1 MSVSESLLE
10 QEIAEQ
16 PKAKPWAYVDTG
28 STRDL
33 RLDFMRGIVI
43 PLLFASHFEYFSALM
58 YIGWERVGVVSTAE
72 IFVILA
78 GIVVGMVFG
87 KKLRNEGLAAS
98 MPALMDRSVKLYL
111 TNVMLIFIIAAIRL
125 LPEIDATI
133 ITTFHSPFSGKV
145 YPLFPPAD
153 ASVFKLMSQA
163 FLLRIGPHQFQ
174 IIGMYV
180 AMFILVTPFVF
191 FMISRQRVGLLLGI
205 SWVIYFINFGAH
217 EPNNGSPAFRPT
229 GAQFEYDFPILAWQL
244 IYVHGVVAG
253 YFKKEIVEFFSTTSL
268 GKILLY
274 VSFALTAAFFVLTW
288 NNPMTQFSDISLR
301 MITPETFHS
310 WYGQYFQKYKLGPG
324 RVLNVVV
331 LLITMYA
338 ILSRCWKPINKA
350 LGWFFIP
357 LGQASLYVFYVHI
370 FFLLIIANT
379 PLPEMKDFWINTM
392 IHAALLFT
400 IWAMVRTKFL
410 FKVIP
415 N

>member
-10 QEIAEQ
+10 QELSEQ
-16 PKAKPWAYVDTG
+16 PKAKSWSYVDTG

-87 KKLRNEGLAAS
+87 KKLRNDGLAAS
-98 MPALMDRSVKLYL
+98 MPALIDRSVKLYL
-111 TNVMLIFIIAAIRL
+111 TNVILIFIIAALRY
-125 LPEIDATI
+125 LPEIDTTI
-133 ITTFHSPFSGKV
+133 ITTFHSPFTGKT
-145 YPLFPPAD
+145 YPLFPPIEAG
-153 ASVFKLMSQA
+153 VFKLMSQA

-174 IIGMYV
+174 IVGMYV

-205 SWVIYFINFGAH
+205 SWVVYFINFGAH
-217 EPNNGSPAFRPT
+217 EPNQGSPAFRPT
-229 GAQFEYDFPILAWQL
+229 GAQFEYAFPILAWQL

-253 YFKKEIVEFFSTTSL
+253 YFKNELVAFFSTSV
-268 GKILLY
+268 GRILLY
-274 VSFALTAAFFVLTW
+274 LSFALTAAFLFLTW
-288 NNPMTQFSDISLR
+288 NNPMPQFADVSLKMISSSD
-301 MITPETFHS
+301 FHS
-310 WYGQYFQKYKLGPG
+310 WYAHYFQKYKMGPG
-324 RVLNVVV
+324 RILNVTV

-338 ILSRCWKPINKA
+338 ILSRFWAPINKA

-379 PLPEMKDFWINTM
+379 PLPEMKDFWINTL
-392 IHAALLFT
+392 IHATLLFT
-400 IWAMVRTKFL
+400 IWAMVRSKFL
-410 FKVIP
+410 FRIIP

>member
-1 MSVSESLLE
+1 MSVSDSLLE
-10 QEIAEQ
+10 KELEAA
-16 PKAKPWAYVDTG
+16 PKTRSWEYIDTG

-111 TNVMLIFIIAAIRL
+111 TNVMLIFIVAAIRYV
-125 LPEIDATI
+125 PEIDTTI
-133 ITTFHSPFSGKV
+133 ITTFHSPFSGKT
-145 YPLFPPAD
+145 YPLFPPVEAG
-153 ASVFKLMSQA
+153 VFKLMSQA

-191 FMISRQRVGLLLGI
+191 FMISRKRVGLLLGI
-205 SWVIYFINFGAH
+205 SWIIYFINFGAH
-217 EPNNGSPAFRPT
+217 EPNHSSPAFRPT
-229 GAQFEYDFPILAWQL
+229 GAQFEYAFPILAWQL
-244 IYVHGVVAG
+244 IYVHGVVIG
-253 YFKKEIVEFFSTTSL
+253 YFKRDVVEFFKTNL
-268 GKILLY
+268 GRVLL
-274 VSFALTAAFFVLTW
+274 ALCIVLTVAFIILTW
-288 NNPMTQFSDISLR
+288 NNPMPQFKGHSLT
-301 MITPETFHS
+301 MLTPETFHS
-310 WYGQYFQKYKLGPG
+310 WYAHYFQKYKLGPG
-324 RVLNVVV
+324 RILNVAV
-331 LLITMYA
+331 LLVTMYA
-338 ILSRCWKPINKA
+338 ILSRYWVPINKA
-350 LGWFFIP
+350 IGWFFIP

-379 PLPEMKDFWINTM
+379 PLPEMKDFWINTA
-392 IHAALLFT
+392 IHAALLLT
-400 IWAMVRTKFL
+400 IWAMVKTKFL
-410 FKVIP
+410 FRIIP

>member
-1 MSVSESLLE
+1 MSASESLLE
-10 QEIAEQ
+10 QEVAEQ
-16 PKAKPWAYVDTG
+16 PKVKSWAYIDTG

-58 YIGWERVGVVSTAE
+58 YVGWERVGVVSTAE

-87 KKLRNEGLAAS
+87 KRLRNEGLAAS

-111 TNVMLIFIIAAIRL
+111 TNVVLIFIIAAIRYI
-125 LPEIDATI
+125 PDIDATI
-133 ITTFHSPFSGKV
+133 ITTFHSPFTGKT
-145 YPLFPPAD
+145 YPLFPSMD
-153 ASVFKLMSQA
+153 AGVFKLMSQA

-205 SWVIYFINFGAH
+205 SWVVYFINFGAH
-217 EPNNGSPAFRPT
+217 EPNAGSPAFRPT
-229 GAQFEYDFPILAWQL
+229 GAQFEYAFPILAWQL

-253 YFKKEIVEFFSTTSL
+253 YFKRELIEFFATSL
-268 GKILLY
+268 GRVLLSACFILT
-274 VSFALTAAFFVLTW
+274 VAFFFITW
-288 NNPMTQFSDISLR
+288 NNPMQQFSGVSLNMIS
-301 MITPETFHS
+301 PDTFHS

-324 RVLNVVV
+324 RILNVTV

-338 ILSRCWKPINKA
+338 ILSRCWGPINKA

-357 LGQASLYVFYVHI
+357 LGQASLYIFYVHI

-379 PLPEMKDFWINTM
+379 PLPEMNDFWINTL
-392 IHAALLFT
+392 IHAALLLT
-400 IWAMVRTKFL
+400 IWVMVKSKFL

>member
-1 MSVSESLLE
+1 MSASGSLLE
-10 QEIAEQ
+10 QEIAAQ
-16 PKAKPWAYVDTG
+16 PKATSWAYVDTG

-87 KKLRNEGLAAS
+87 KRLRNEGLAAS
-98 MPALMDRSVKLYL
+98 MPALINRSVKLYL
-111 TNVMLIFIIAAIRL
+111 TNVVLIFIIAAIRYF
-125 LPEIDATI
+125 PEIDSTI
-133 ITTFHSPFSGKV
+133 ITTFHSPFSGKT
-145 YPLFPPAD
+145 YPLFPPME
-153 ASVFKLMSQA
+153 SGVFKLISQA

-174 IIGMYV
+174 IVGMYV

-205 SWVIYFINFGAH
+205 SWIIYLINFGAH
-217 EPNNGSPAFRPT
+217 EPNHGSPAFRPT
-229 GAQFEYDFPILAWQL
+229 GAQFEYAFPILAWQL

-253 YFKKEIVEFFSTTSL
+253 YFKKNLIEFFATHL
-268 GKILLY
+268 GTVILY
-274 VSFALTAAFFVLTW
+274 VSFALTFAFFLLTW
-288 NNPMTQFSDISLR
+288 NNPMPQFSGVSLQ

-324 RVLNVVV
+324 RVLNVAV

-338 ILSRCWKPINKA
+338 ILSRYWTPINKV

-379 PLPEMKDFWINTM
+379 PLPEMNDFWINTV
-392 IHAALLFT
+392 IHAALLLT
-400 IWAMVRTKFL
+400 IWTMVRSKFL
-410 FKVIP
+410 FRIIP

>member
-1 MSVSESLLE
+1 MSASESLLQ
-10 QEIAEQ
+10 QEIATQ
-16 PKAKPWAYVDTG
+16 PKTDSWAYVDTG

-58 YIGWERVGVVSTAE
+58 YVGWERVGVVSTAE
-72 IFVILA
+72 MFVILA

-87 KKLRNEGLAAS
+87 KRLRNEGLAAS

-111 TNVMLIFIIAAIRL
+111 TNVILIFIIAVIRYF
-125 LPEIDATI
+125 PEIDSTI
-133 ITTFHSPFSGKV
+133 ITTFHSPFTGQTF
-145 YPLFPPAD
+145 PLFPTKEEGI
-153 ASVFKLMSQA
+153 FKLISQA
-163 FLLRIGPHQFQ
+163 LLLRIGPHQFQ

-191 FMISRQRVGLLLGI
+191 FMISRQRVGLLLGL

-217 EPNNGSPAFRPT
+217 EPNHGSPAFRPT
-229 GAQFEYDFPILAWQL
+229 GAQFEYAFPILAWQL

-253 YFKKEIVEFFSTTSL
+253 YFKKDLIEFFATNL
-268 GKILLY
+268 GRLVLT
-274 VSFALTAAFFVLTW
+274 VSFVLTFAFFLLTW
-288 NNPMTQFSDISLR
+288 NNPMPQFSGVSLQMIS
-301 MITPETFHS
+301 PETFHS

-324 RVLNVVV
+324 RILNATV

-338 ILSRCWKPINKA
+338 ILSRCWGPINKA

-392 IHAALLFT
+392 IHAVLLLT
-400 IWAMVRTKFL
+400 IWAMVRSKFL

>member
-1 MSVSESLLE
+1 MSESESPSE
-10 QEIAEQ
+10 QEITAQ
-16 PKAKPWAYVDTG
+16 PKASTWGYVDTG

-43 PLLFASHFEYFSALM
+43 PLFFASHFEYFSALM

-87 KKLRNEGLAAS
+87 KRLKNEGLAAS
-98 MPALMDRSVKLYL
+98 MPALIDRSVKLYL
-111 TNVMLIFIIAAIRL
+111 TNVMLIFIIAAIRY
-125 LPEIDATI
+125 LPEIDSTI
-133 ITTFHSPFSGKV
+133 ITTFHSPFTGKT
-145 YPLFPPAD
+145 YPLFPPMEEG
-153 ASVFKLMSQA
+153 VFKLISQA
-163 FLLRIGPHQFQ
+163 LLLRVGPHQFQ

-191 FMISRQRVGLLLGI
+191 FMISRKRVGLLLGI

-217 EPNNGSPAFRPT
+217 EPNHGTPAFRPT
-229 GAQFEYDFPILAWQL
+229 GAQFEYAFPVLAWQL
-244 IYVHGVVAG
+244 IYTHGVVAG
-253 YFKKEIVEFFSTTSL
+253 YFKKDLYEFFATSL
-268 GKILLY
+268 GRLILYL
-274 VSFALTAAFFVLTW
+274 SFALTFAFFILTW
-288 NNPMTQFSDISLR
+288 NNPMPQFSDISLQ
-301 MITPETFHS
+301 MIPPETFYS
-310 WYGQYFQKYKLGPG
+310 WYDQYFQKYKLGLG
-324 RVLNVVV
+324 RILNVVV

-338 ILSRCWKPINKA
+338 ILSRCWQPINKV

-392 IHAALLFT
+392 IHAALLFI
-400 IWAMVRTKFL
+400 IWAMVRSKFL
-410 FKVIP
+410 FKIIP

>member
-1 MSVSESLLE
+1 MSASGSLLE
-10 QEIAEQ
+10 QEISTQA
-16 PKAKPWAYVDTG
+16 KAGSWAYVDTG

-87 KKLRNEGLAAS
+87 KRLRNEGLAAS
-98 MPALMDRSVKLYL
+98 MPALINRSVKLYL
-111 TNVMLIFIIAAIRL
+111 TNVVLIFIIAAIRYF
-125 LPEIDATI
+125 PEIDSTI
-133 ITTFHSPFSGKV
+133 ITTFHSPFTGKTF
-145 YPLFPPAD
+145 PLFPPME
-153 ASVFKLMSQA
+153 SGVFQLLSQA
-163 FLLRIGPHQFQ
+163 LLLRIGPHQFQ
-174 IIGMYV
+174 IVGMYV

-217 EPNNGSPAFRPT
+217 EPNHGSPAFRPT
-229 GAQFEYDFPILAWQL
+229 GAQFEYAFPILAWQL

-253 YFKKEIVEFFSTTSL
+253 YFKKDLIEFFATNL
-268 GKILLY
+268 GRVMLY
-274 VSFALTAAFFVLTW
+274 ASFALTVAFFLLTW
-288 NNPMTQFSDISLR
+288 NNPMPQFSGISLQ
-301 MITPETFHS
+301 MISPETFHS

-324 RVLNVVV
+324 RVLNVAV

-338 ILSRCWKPINKA
+338 ILSRYWTPINKA
-350 LGWFFIP
+350 FGWFFIP

-379 PLPEMKDFWINTM
+379 PLPEMKDFWINTL
-392 IHAALLFT
+392 IHAALLLV
-400 IWAMVRTKFL
+400 IWAMVRSKFL
-410 FKVIP
+410 FRIIP

>member
-78 GIVVGMVFG
+78 GIV
-87 KKLRNEGLAAS
+87 
-98 MPALMDRSVKLYL
+98 
-111 TNVMLIFIIAAIRL
+111 
-125 LPEIDATI
+125 
-133 ITTFHSPFSGKV
+133 
-145 YPLFPPAD
+145 
-153 ASVFKLMSQA
+153 LMSQA

-205 SWVIYFINFGAH
+205 SWVIYFNFGAH

-229 GAQFEYDFPILAWQL
+229 GAQFEYAFPILAWQL

>member
-1 MSVSESLLE
+1 MSASESLLA
-10 QEIAEQ
+10 QEIASQ
-16 PKAKPWAYVDTG
+16 PKAKNWSYVDTG

-43 PLLFASHFEYFSALM
+43 PLLFASHFVYFSALM
-58 YIGWERVGVVSTAE
+58 YVGWERVGVVSTAE

-87 KKLRNEGLAAS
+87 KRLRNEGLAAS

-111 TNVMLIFIIAAIRL
+111 TNVILIFIIAAIRYI
-125 LPEIDATI
+125 PEIDTTI
-133 ITTFHSPFSGKV
+133 ITTFHNPFSGKT
-145 YPLFPPAD
+145 YPLFPPVD
-153 ASVFKLMSQA
+153 AKVFELISQA
-163 FLLRIGPHQFQ
+163 LMLRIGPHQFQ

-217 EPNNGSPAFRPT
+217 EPSHGSPAFRPT
-229 GAQFEYDFPILAWQL
+229 GAQFEYAFPILAWQL

-253 YFKKEIVEFFSTTSL
+253 YFKKELIEFFSTNL
-268 GKILLY
+268 GRVILY
-274 VSFALTAAFFVLTW
+274 VSFVLTALFFFLTW
-288 NNPMTQFSDISLR
+288 NNPMPQFSGISLQ
-301 MITPETFHS
+301 MISADTFHS
-310 WYGQYFQKYKLGPG
+310 WYAHYFQKYKLGPG
-324 RVLNVVV
+324 RVLNVAV

-338 ILSRCWKPINKA
+338 ILSRYWLPINKA

-379 PLPEMKDFWINTM
+379 SLPEMEDFWVNTL
-392 IHAALLFT
+392 IHAALLIL
-400 IWAMVRTKFL
+400 IWVMVRTKFL
-410 FKVIP
+410 FRIIP